1 MVGLNPLGSLS
12 EGTVKWL
19 VVGLAVLG
27 LLILVGVFVAF
38 NPMVFYVI
46 LAILACAGFLYFGVE
61 AKWAFAV
68 FLTIIALGYVSTT
81 FKLQLKLLS
90 VGVSSSMLTVNV
102 DPWVVL
108 AIVALAVALGIAW
121 YRER

>member
-1 MVGLNPLGSLS
+1 LNPLSSLS

-90 VGVSSSMLTVNV
+90 VGASSSMLTVNV